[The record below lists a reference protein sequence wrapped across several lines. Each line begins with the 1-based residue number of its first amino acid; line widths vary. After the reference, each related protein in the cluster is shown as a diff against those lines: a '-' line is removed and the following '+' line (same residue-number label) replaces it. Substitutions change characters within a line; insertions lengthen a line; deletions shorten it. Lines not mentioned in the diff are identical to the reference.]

1 MTKKRNETLEK
12 FLPNSVLLID
22 KVINTTGFKKLLAN
36 HRQFAKFSIDLNK
49 ELNLILNWEQKVI
62 AIRKEIKN
70 KNQINENQDNKFRS
84 SVVNESFI
92 VFQKV
97 HKYVSNGYTTFR
109 LILSAIGTPM
119 CNIATFLVPILKD
132 LTSNECSV
140 KDSFDFANELP
151 QQICDCFMASVYI
164 TSLFTNIPLDET
176 INICLNESL
185 IKSNAFQI
193 LIEMVL
199 TNFCDLLQER
209 VTL

>member
-1 MTKKRNETLEK
+1 
-12 FLPNSVLLID
+12 
-22 KVINTTGFKKLLAN
+22 
-36 HRQFAKFSIDLNK
+36 
-49 ELNLILNWEQKVI
+49 
-62 AIRKEIKN
+62 
-70 KNQINENQDNKFRS
+70 
-84 SVVNESFI
+84 
-92 VFQKV
+92 
-97 HKYVSNGYTTFR
+97 
-109 LILSAIGTPM
+109 M

-151 QQICDCFMASVYI
+151 QQICFMASVYI